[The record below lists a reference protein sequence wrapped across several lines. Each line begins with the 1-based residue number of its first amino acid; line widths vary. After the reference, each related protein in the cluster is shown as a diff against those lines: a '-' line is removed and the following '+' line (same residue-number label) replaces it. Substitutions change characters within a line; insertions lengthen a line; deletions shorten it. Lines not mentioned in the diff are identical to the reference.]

1 MFVEFFI
8 PPPPPLPGDEES
20 SDSDSDTQDE
30 GYDITGIGRG
40 MNILDYSEQVVKK
53 LTTKSEPRG
62 KGPTKLTTINM
73 ESILNN
79 ATRGGSSSIPDP
91 QFRTG
96 RVSPV
101 RRLPSG
107 SFNLHAGVPG
117 AKTDL
122 GRPLRAQSMP
132 IPYEGHMDLS
142 ASTSSESDASSSSM
156 GSASAAECSTE
167 VVIQSKQT
175 PIKKLSPIEETT
187 PPLESLELST
197 KKITTESSTPPPSSP
212 PPLSSASS
220 VPSTP
225 SIPTSAPS
233 STSASS
239 PSSPALGPS
248 STSPLASQ
256 STASGVHRTSSLP
269 SSPSRS
275 RSPQSDHSMP
285 LLYSPNSTPPPSE
298 TRPFTTSPQ
307 TPKRGFDERVLSPRP
322 ESEDVEAEEGK
333 GEDRVSYHSSRDH
346 SPVVFALELAQ
357 AREDLSNRTSPKT
370 PTIPIPTPIPT
381 STSMSEGE
389 KGEKGETGVGEEKEE
404 EEEEVSPKDVKKLP
418 TPTIP
423 TEPGNEEKE
432 PPKED
437 PLEEIGAM
445 LSPRQRRMNR
455 LSLSLVNTD
464 FEIDSPRKSRV
475 FDPLMVKH
483 MDTMPTGILED
494 IGEIDE
500 DVRGLDLDSEL
511 PLTDMDEDEKLSQFT
526 DEEHD
531 QSKRL
536 RRVGRFGKES
546 IVKDVKVETWN

>member
-1 MFVEFFI
+1 M
-8 PPPPPLPGDEES
+8 
-20 SDSDSDTQDE
+20 
-30 GYDITGIGRG
+30 
-40 MNILDYSEQVVKK
+40 
-53 LTTKSEPRG
+53 
-62 KGPTKLTTINM
+62 
-73 ESILNN
+73 
-79 ATRGGSSSIPDP
+79 
-91 QFRTG
+91 
-96 RVSPV
+96 
-101 RRLPSG
+101 
-107 SFNLHAGVPG
+107 
-117 AKTDL
+117 
-122 GRPLRAQSMP
+122 
-132 IPYEGHMDLS
+132 
-142 ASTSSESDASSSSM
+142 
-156 GSASAAECSTE
+156 
-167 VVIQSKQT
+167 
-175 PIKKLSPIEETT
+175 
-187 PPLESLELST
+187 
-197 KKITTESSTPPPSSP
+197 
-212 PPLSSASS
+212 
-220 VPSTP
+220 
-225 SIPTSAPS
+225 
-233 STSASS
+233 
-239 PSSPALGPS
+239 
-248 STSPLASQ
+248 
-256 STASGVHRTSSLP
+256 
-269 SSPSRS
+269 
-275 RSPQSDHSMP
+275 
-285 LLYSPNSTPPPSE
+285 
-298 TRPFTTSPQ
+298 
-307 TPKRGFDERVLSPRP
+307 
-322 ESEDVEAEEGK
+322 EAEEGK

-370 PTIPIPTPIPT
+370 PTIPTPIPIST

-389 KGEKGETGVGEEKEE
+389 KGEKGETGVGEEKE